1 MLQLVSATCSHATLF
16 RGCWACD
23 LSQLHA
29 LNWRKQW
36 STRKLYAFFFFF
48 LKSHVKKSGRSTD
61 CYCRSLIICDSIWLF
76 SIFSSIPPKK
86 SWISRKLNILQ
97 KIRALLFLENL
108 FRQVRVVFFFQHF
121 KLFFL
126 GHEEHNSSSSAYT
139 RMFFNNGRRC
149 SGKGCRERQNKTV
162 VHAVKDN

>member
-36 STRKLYAFFFFF
+36 STRKLYAFFF

-108 FRQVRVVFFFQHF
+108 FRQVRVVFFFSISN
-121 KLFFL
+121 FFSWGMKNIIHPVVL
-126 GHEEHNSSSSAYT
+126 ILVCSLTMEEDAVGRAAERGRT
-139 RMFFNNGRRC
+139 RW
-149 SGKGCRERQNKTV
+149 
-162 VHAVKDN
+162 